1 MSRNQFLAAAASL
14 ALLSGCAMTSD
25 IESAADAPATGAH
38 AALYSPTG
46 IAMGHANVDQ
56 IRGGLRVTVTGMA
69 LPPGP
74 HGAHIHTTGKCDAP
88 DFASAG
94 GHWNPTAMQHGKL
107 NPMGPHEGDLPNLIA
122 GADGAGSITFDVPK
136 ANLTGGANP
145 LLDADGAALVIH
157 AAADD
162 LKTDP
167 SGNSGGRI
175 ACGVL
180 AAG

>member
-1 MSRNQFLAAAASL
+1 MPLARPALSLALSSL
-14 ALLSGCAMTSD
+14 ALLGGCTTMGSP
-25 IESAADAPATGAH
+25 ADASAPGART
-38 AALYSPTG
+38 ALYSPTG
-46 IAMGHANVDQ
+46 IAMGTATIEQVS
-56 IRGGLRVTVTGMA
+56 GGLKLTVNGLA
-69 LPPGP
+69 LPPGQ

-94 GHWNPTAMQHGKL
+94 GHWNPTAMKHGSM
-107 NPMGPHEGDLPNLIA
+107 NPMGPHEGDLPNLVI
-122 GADGAGSITFDVPK
+122 GADGTGSITITIPG
-136 ANLTGGANP
+136 AMLTGGTNP

-180 AAG
+180 QAG